1 MARLRRAYGAGPLH
15 LIAVLAAVAIAGYAF
30 LEIAERPAPLSFLV
44 FFAGAIVAHDLIAFP
59 IYSALDRLA
68 GGVAA
73 AAGGGSS
80 AVNYVRVP
88 ALLSAFALIVWFP
101 LILGLDRDNYEAA
114 AGIAPPDFLGR
125 WLVLTAVLFLGS
137 GLLLALRLRRLG
149 RGRDRATDHPGPRSR
164 R

>member
-1 MARLRRAYGAGPLH
+1 MARLRHAYGAGPLH
-15 LIAVLAAVAIAGYAF
+15 LIAALAAVAIAGYAF

-68 GGVAA
+68 GGATTATGANAA
-73 AAGGGSS
+73 T
-80 AVNYVRVP
+80 VNYVRVP
-88 ALLSAFALIVWFP
+88 ALLSGFALIVWFP

-125 WLVLTAVLFLGS
+125 WLILTAALFLGS
-137 GLLLALRLRRLG
+137 GLLLALRQRRSA
-149 RGRDRATDHPGPRSR
+149 RDRDRATDHPGPRSR